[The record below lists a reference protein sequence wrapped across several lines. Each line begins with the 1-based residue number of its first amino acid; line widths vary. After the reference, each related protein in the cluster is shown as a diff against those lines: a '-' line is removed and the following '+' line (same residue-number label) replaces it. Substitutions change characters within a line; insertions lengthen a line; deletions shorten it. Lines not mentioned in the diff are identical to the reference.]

1 MYKKFL
7 AAALAVTMVLGLA
20 GCGGSGGSTQAASS
34 QEKESSAA
42 PAGSTGESTTAQ
54 AEGADAPAV
63 IKVGFLTPLSG
74 NNATYGAQC
83 KAAGQMIACLLY
95 TSITLHRGSYAA
107 CWRERGLGSARH
119 MPTAL
124 LRYP

>member
-63 IKVGFLTPLSG
+63 IKSDSLHLFP
-74 NNATYGAQC
+74 ATMQP
-83 KAAGQMIACLLY
+83 
-95 TSITLHRGSYAA
+95 TVP
-107 CWRERGLGSARH
+107 SARR
-119 MPTAL
+119 PADDC
-124 LRYP
+124 RCNQRGAS

>member
-74 NNATYGAQC
+74 NNATYG
-83 KAAGQMIACLLY
+83 CLLY
-95 TSITLHRGSYAA
+95 TSPSPRDA
-107 CWRERGLGSARH
+107 
-119 MPTAL
+119 
-124 LRYP
+124 

>member
-42 PAGSTGESTTAQ
+42 PAG
-54 AEGADAPAV
+54 
-63 IKVGFLTPLSG
+63 F
-74 NNATYGAQC
+74 
-83 KAAGQMIACLLY
+83 
-95 TSITLHRGSYAA
+95 HRGKHHGTG
-107 CWRERGLGSARH
+107 RGCRRTGCD
-119 MPTAL
+119 
-124 LRYP
+124 

>member
-42 PAGSTGESTTAQ
+42 PAGSTGGKHHGT
-54 AEGADAPAV
+54 G
-63 IKVGFLTPLSG
+63 
-74 NNATYGAQC
+74 
-83 KAAGQMIACLLY
+83 
-95 TSITLHRGSYAA
+95 RG
-107 CWRERGLGSARH
+107 CRRTGCD
-119 MPTAL
+119 
-124 LRYP
+124 

>member
-42 PAGSTGESTTAQ
+42 PAGSTG
-54 AEGADAPAV
+54 
-63 IKVGFLTPLSG
+63 
-74 NNATYGAQC
+74 
-83 KAAGQMIACLLY
+83 
-95 TSITLHRGSYAA
+95 RG
-107 CWRERGLGSARH
+107 CRRTGCD
-119 MPTAL
+119 
-124 LRYP
+124 

>member
-42 PAGSTGESTTAQ
+42 PAVPPGK
-54 AEGADAPAV
+54 APR
-63 IKVGFLTPLSG
+63 
-74 NNATYGAQC
+74 
-83 KAAGQMIACLLY
+83 
-95 TSITLHRGSYAA
+95 HRQ
-107 CWRERGLGSARH
+107 RV
-119 MPTAL
+119 PTHRL
-124 LRYP
+124 

>member
-42 PAGSTGESTTAQ
+42 PAGYTGESTTAQ
-54 AEGADAPAV
+54 AEGP
-63 IKVGFLTPLSG
+63 T
-74 NNATYGAQC
+74 
-83 KAAGQMIACLLY
+83 
-95 TSITLHRGSYAA
+95 HR
-107 CWRERGLGSARH
+107 L
-119 MPTAL
+119 
-124 LRYP
+124 

>member
-1 MYKKFL
+1 MYKKVL
-7 AAALAVTMVLGLA
+7 AAALAVTMGLGLA

-63 IKVGFLTPLSG
+63 IKVGFLTPLWQQCNLRCPVQG
-74 NNATYGAQC
+74 GRADDCRCNQRGA
-83 KAAGQMIACLLY
+83 
-95 TSITLHRGSYAA
+95 S
-107 CWRERGLGSARH
+107 
-119 MPTAL
+119 
-124 LRYP
+124 